1 LGRGAFGAVFKG
13 THRHGSSNVPWK
25 DVALKQTQPNQLDLR
40 DGRVVRNYDDLERYC
55 EEVKVLIRL
64 RDGSPQT
71 SKVLYLYEYFLN
83 GRDVFLITELLGQD
97 LEKWRLDCN
106 VFTERMAIDIS
117 RSVLRALVFVS
128 QRSVVHR
135 DIKLQNVLFRSAG
148 DFKSLKLVDFGLSRV
163 LDENETLRD
172 FCGSVGYIPPE
183 IYNGQNY
190 RYEVD
195 MFAFGV
201 LLFRLL
207 SGERPF
213 PPANSQILRR
223 HTIEYRYTVIGNA
236 WSNVSDTAK
245 DLVRK
250 LLINRQERLTA
261 EQALSH
267 PWFSTPGLSVL
278 RPDLSQLG
286 HDNADDNRSEAFLFV
301 SQKMFSI
308 DYFVSLSH
316 FAHLHFCLVATN
328 SRIFS

>member
-1 LGRGAFGAVFKG
+1 MGRGAFGAVFKG
-13 THRHGSSNVPWK
+13 SHRHASSHVPWK
-25 DVALKQTQPNQLDLR
+25 DIALKQTQPNQLDLR

-64 RDGSPQT
+64 REGSPRT
-71 SKVLYLYEYFLN
+71 SNVLYLYEYFLA
-83 GRDVFLITELLGQD
+83 GRDVFLITELLDQD
-97 LEKWRLDCN
+97 LEKWRQDCS

-117 RSVLRALVFVS
+117 RSVLRSLIFVS
-128 QRSVVHR
+128 ERNVVHR

-148 DFKSLKLVDFGLSRV
+148 DFKTLKLVDFGLSRV
-163 LDENETLRD
+163 LGENETLRD

-183 IYNGQNY
+183 IYMNQSY

-213 PPANSQILRR
+213 PTSNSQILRR
-223 HTIEYRYTVIGNA
+223 HTVEYRYTVIGNA
-236 WSNVSDTAK
+236 WATVSDTAK

-261 EQALSH
+261 VQALAH

-286 HDNADDNRSEAFLFV
+286 HGNEENNRSEAFLFV
-301 SQKMFSI
+301 SGKNPYRAASFGSFFS
-308 DYFVSLSH
+308 
-316 FAHLHFCLVATN
+316 FCPACVLV
-328 SRIFS
+328 